1 MQRNAREYVGFDRAC
16 DGAGFCRLGG
26 WVDGWMGGW
35 VDGWM
40 GGWVDGWMAMWL
52 ARPQGE
58 GEKSYLSVCWEAV
71 SPEMWKCV

>member
-1 MQRNAREYVGFDRAC
+1 MWDSIVRVTALDFV
-16 DGAGFCRLGG
+16 
-26 WVDGWMGGW
+26 
-35 VDGWM
+35 
-40 GGWVDGWMAMWL
+40 GWVDGWMAMWL